1 MDKLQINKLLV
12 QMSYVDQRKID
23 DYTIEMWFRIIG
35 HEDYEMASQAIPRCY
50 AESNEYLTPHRVLV
64 MIKKIREEQAT
75 TRIHQER
82 QEIEATWQKS
92 LHPVCREHGKLILQC
107 RECCKKITDHDNSR
121 TNRDALH
128 AWATQHIYAPA
139 TEWKDE
145 PINV

>member
-23 DYTIEMWFRIIG
+23 DYTIEMWHRIIG
-35 HEDYEMASQAIPRCY
+35 HEDYEIASQAVPACY

-64 MIKKIREEQAT
+64 MIKKLREDQASA
-75 TRIHQER
+75 RIQQER
-82 QEIEATWQKS
+82 TEIEATWQKT
-92 LHPVCREHGKLILQC
+92 LHPVCREHGELILKCSICC
-107 RECCKKITDHDNSR
+107 RKIATDGQG
-121 TNRDALH
+121 TNRDDLH
-128 AWATQHIYAPA
+128 AWAIKHIYAPA